1 MAGTAG
7 SWLGAELRN
16 MTEASSFD
24 LGQFRGREYFLLYRA
39 TPSVNDPESFAV
51 TVFYRDVQ
59 REENVEIVRV
69 DTGHGYTHIDRLYR
83 RNEPKDRVDWDL
95 WEACTRLKRNWRTY
109 ARSFDEK

>member
-1 MAGTAG
+1 
-7 SWLGAELRN
+7 

-39 TPSVNDPESFAV
+39 TPSVTNLDSFAV
-51 TVFYRDVQ
+51 TVFYLDAQ

-95 WEACTRLKRNWRTY
+95 WEACTRLKRNWRTF
-109 ARSFDEK
+109 ARSYDKK